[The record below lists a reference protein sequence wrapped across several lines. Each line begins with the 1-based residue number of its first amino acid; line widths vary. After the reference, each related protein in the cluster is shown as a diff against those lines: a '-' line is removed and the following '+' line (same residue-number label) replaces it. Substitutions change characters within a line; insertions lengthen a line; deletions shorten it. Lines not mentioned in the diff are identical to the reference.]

1 MESSLQKDKLDYVI
15 IGIGLNVNQQNF
27 FSGLEGKATSIR
39 KECGREF
46 DRRNVFCQIMS
57 SLESLYQDVREG
69 DFNNVLM
76 EWKARATL
84 FGKRI
89 TLTQAAAVTNG
100 IANDLA
106 PDGGLIVETKTGQH
120 VFYAG
125 EVTLA
130 K

>member
-1 MESSLQKDKLDYVI
+1 
-15 IGIGLNVNQQNF
+15 
-27 FSGLEGKATSIR
+27 
-39 KECGREF
+39 
-46 DRRNVFCQIMS
+46 
-57 SLESLYQDVREG
+57 
-69 DFNNVLM
+69 M

-106 PDGGLIVETKTGQH
+106 PDGGLIVETKAGRH

-130 K
+130 KNNE